1 MIKRFITK
9 ITKRLF
15 QDYFDKKLI
24 LQAIKISSLNLK
36 KNKIKNFSHIEFQV
50 FSMGR
55 GRHY

>member
-36 KNKIKNFSHIEFQV
+36 KNKIKKFF
-50 FSMGR
+50 
-55 GRHY
+55 